1 MATVKATQF
10 KKGFVPWNYG
20 LIGVQ
25 VSTRKGKKLK
35 PLSSGHKE
43 KISKAVSKENHPM
56 WKGGKPKC
64 LDCGKELSNYNN
76 KKCGEHRGVKGID
89 NSKWIKDR
97 TQVKI
102 GDRFLNDPLQKQW
115 RKEVKNRDSWKCVI
129 LDENCN
135 GRLEAH
141 HILPWSQYPELR
153 YDIKN
158 GITLCHYHHPR
169 KNDDVVRLSPSFQRM
184 VDNCLVS

>member
-1 MATVKATQF
+1 M
-10 KKGFVPWNYG
+10 
-20 LIGVQ
+20 
-25 VSTRKGKKLK
+25 
-35 PLSSGHKE
+35 
-43 KISKAVSKENHPM
+43 
-56 WKGGKPKC
+56 
-64 LDCGKELSNYNN
+64 
-76 KKCGEHRGVKGID
+76 KGID

-184 VDNCLVS
+184 VDNYLVS